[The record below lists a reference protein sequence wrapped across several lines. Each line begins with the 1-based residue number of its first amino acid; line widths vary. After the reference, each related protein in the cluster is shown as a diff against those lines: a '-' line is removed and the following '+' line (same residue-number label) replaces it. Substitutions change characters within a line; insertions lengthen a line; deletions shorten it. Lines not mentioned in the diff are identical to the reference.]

1 MKQRTV
7 IIIFISVLLVLAGF
21 LVIYKYFLPR
31 TLKKNIP
38 VVGLIIP
45 QNEVIGFLPYWLTPK
60 ASTDYSNYITTLT
73 YFALTVS
80 KDGTIQKFTKPGESE
95 PGYLSLKN
103 GKMDPF
109 LNSARQKGEDL
120 SLAVFNGNDS
130 DIAQILNDPATS
142 ANNLTGDVIPVMQQ
156 YGFTDLNLD
165 VEQTADASPAARM
178 KFTEFVKDVKE
189 NLDTSKVGTLSID
202 VSAIS
207 FVKDTNLSD
216 PAALAPV
223 VDKIILMAYD
233 YHSTVS
239 FVTGPVAPGLG
250 AGTVSEFDTDT
261 AVAAA
266 LKIMPSRKIILG
278 IPLYGYEWETIGSVP
293 RSAVVPGTSL
303 IISNFR
309 AEDFLSQCATC
320 SAEFDKTDQ
329 ESHIIY
335 ETDSGTYQQIF
346 YPTKDSTQFKVD
358 LAGKYSLGGIAV
370 WALGYEGKTILQ
382 PLSAYHN

>member
-1 MKQRTV
+1 MKQKTFLA
-7 IIIFISVLLVLAGF
+7 IFISLLLILAGF

-60 ASTDYSNYITTLT
+60 ASGDYSNYITTLT
-73 YFALTVS
+73 YFALTVN
-80 KDGTIQKFTKPGESE
+80 KDGTIQKFTNPGE
-95 PGYLSLKN
+95 
-103 GKMDPF
+103 DPF

-120 SLAVFNGNDS
+120 SLAVFNGKDS
-130 DIAQILNDPATS
+130 DIAQILEDPATS
-142 ANNLTGDVIPVMQQ
+142 ANNLTNDVIPVMQQ

-189 NLDTSKVGTLSID
+189 NLDASKAGTLSID

-216 PAALAPV
+216 PAALAPIA
-223 VDKIILMAYD
+223 DKIILMAYD

-239 FVTGPVAPGLG
+239 FVTGPVAPALG
-250 AGTVSEFDTDT
+250 ARTVSEFDTDT

-266 LKIMPSRKIILG
+266 LKIMPSRKLILG
-278 IPLYGYEWETIGSVP
+278 IPLYGYEWETIGAAP

-303 IISNFR
+303 IISNLR
-309 AEDFLSQCATC
+309 AEDFLGKCATC
-320 SAEFDKTDQ
+320 SAEFDKTDE

-335 ETDSGTYQQIF
+335 KTDSGTYQQIF

-358 LAGKYSLGGIAV
+358 LAGKHSLGGIAV
-370 WALGYEGKTILQ
+370 WALGYEGKTILT